1 MRKMNDPHVAALIYR
16 VEHGETVAYDEA
28 APLVREEQAFR
39 LEVEDKRVRF
49 VLKDH
54 YATEAEAR
62 KVIEEYIHIWEFD
75 ACLDRGPDFF
85 RLRFHTAEIEDRN
98 PPPPTPGVA
107 DVSMTATAG
116 RPTVSMKLTVV
127 PPNYPTPPANVSLA
141 PNIETM
147 YQRYMGYCRGREP
160 LASMAYFC
168 LTVLEHSTGK
178 KKGTRPAA
186 GKKYQIGKQVL
197 DRIGELSAEKGGSE
211 ARKADG
217 VATELTES
225 ERRFLKEAIRRM
237 IRRAAEK
244 AYDPHKSLPE
254 ILLSDLPQA

>member
-1 MRKMNDPHVAALIYR
+1 MNDPHVVALIYR
-16 VEHGETVAYDEA
+16 VEHGDGFTWDHAE
-28 APLVREEQAFR
+28 PLVDPVTPKEFQLEIKDKQA
-39 LEVEDKRVRF
+39 RF
-49 VLKDH
+49 ELKVH
-54 YATEAEAR
+54 YPTESEAR
-62 KVIEEYIHIWEFD
+62 EVIENYIRVWEFN
-75 ACLDRGPDFF
+75 ACLERGAPDFF
-85 RLRFHTAEIEDRN
+85 RLKFHKAKIVDRN
-98 PPPPTPGVA
+98 PTSGTVRLVGRASIEGSGSASLTLGPSRYPSPPMDICLDPFDP
-107 DVSMTATAG
+107 DVQ
-116 RPTVSMKLTVV
+116 
-127 PPNYPTPPANVSLA
+127 
-141 PNIETM
+141 TM
-147 YQRYMGYCRGREP
+147 YQRYMDYYRDREP
-160 LASMAYFC
+160 LTSMAYFC

>member
-1 MRKMNDPHVAALIYR
+1 
-16 VEHGETVAYDEA
+16 
-28 APLVREEQAFR
+28 
-39 LEVEDKRVRF
+39 
-49 VLKDH
+49 
-54 YATEAEAR
+54 
-62 KVIEEYIHIWEFD
+62 
-75 ACLDRGPDFF
+75 
-85 RLRFHTAEIEDRN
+85 
-98 PPPPTPGVA
+98 
-107 DVSMTATAG
+107 
-116 RPTVSMKLTVV
+116 
-127 PPNYPTPPANVSLA
+127 
-141 PNIETM
+141 
-147 YQRYMGYCRGREP
+147 
-160 LASMAYFC
+160 MAYFC